1 MFLKTALTF
10 LVVGVLS
17 VNALTV
23 PVARSPAPEPEREL
37 PDRSPSHLTAI

>member
-10 LVVGVLS
+10 LLVGVLS

-23 PVARSPAPEPEREL
+23 PVARSPAPEPACEFPR
-37 PDRSPSHLTAI
+37 PF